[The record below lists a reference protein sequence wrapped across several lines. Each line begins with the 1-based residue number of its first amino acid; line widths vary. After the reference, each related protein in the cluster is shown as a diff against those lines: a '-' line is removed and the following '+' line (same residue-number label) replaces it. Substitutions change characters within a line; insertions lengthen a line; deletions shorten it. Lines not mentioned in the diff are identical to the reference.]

1 MIITLDDI
9 ITMAKLFVLSFTI
22 VYGLWYLGTAIE
34 LICGYAYGLYEWAWD
49 DE

>member
-22 VYGLWYLGTAIE
+22 VYGMWYVGTAMDKIFA
-34 LICGYAYGLYEWAWD
+34 YAFVMRDWEW
-49 DE
+49 EK